1 MRLGR
6 LLDIRLLLAVGLTAA
21 LIGAVA
27 CGSSGEPD
35 TATGGAGADTAAST
49 GATDG
54 STTGDTTAS
63 PETTAE
69 PSAYQITGGHVN
81 LLVTNIGNGKLD
93 PFLTEGEDLKFQ
105 RIFQAPLVGGKGGSE
120 LTPSVAQ
127 DWSVSADGKVWTFTI
142 NVGSIKAHDGKVI
155 TRDDVFFNLDSRLG
169 EEALRLLETT
179 YYEPRDVALTALIDG
194 VTKGPADDQ
203 VQITFNTVRLDF
215 AFNWSENSQG
225 ANPMIVPEASM
236 RERAGATG
244 FEGYETDPVG
254 IGSMRVTDFVLEQKY
269 SFERFD
275 DFFWTPENGYD
286 EDRRVTFDTLTI
298 ELVPEPAAR
307 LAALRSGD
315 AQLIEANI
323 NMIGDIESIDGASV
337 AWQNESSYNL
347 VVYVDCWQET
357 MWCYRKEARQAA
369 EHAIDKDL
377 IVNDLYTPEAVAAN
391 GFSHVT
397 PNALGWGENLA
408 PRPYDL
414 EKSYELL
421 KSIGFGGPNGDDG
434 TDANGEQVS
443 FTVYTW
449 EAGDLPGL
457 PDLAQLYKDF
467 WVDGLGWD
475 VKVVVGD
482 AASTRQQWNNRE
494 LPGDVLVRTN
504 EARYDG
510 TSIAQGSYLNKE
522 IAWRVIDDPALE
534 PWASTTTP
542 RVMEGLSDLNPETR
556 HATYNAMWDYL
567 QEQTHWGDGFHTNV
581 PWGLGS
587 EIESYE
593 PWSLVPYVT
602 AIWTLKFK

>member
-6 LLDIRLLLAVGLTAA
+6 LLDIRLLFAVGLAAA

-35 TATGGAGADTAAST
+35 AATDGAGADTAAST

-54 STTGDTTAS
+54 SATGDTTSS
-63 PETTAE
+63 PEATAE
-69 PSAYQITGGHVN
+69 PSAYEITGGHVN

-142 NVGSIKAHDGKVI
+142 NVGSIKAHDGNVI

-542 RVMEGLSDLNPETR
+542 RVMEGLSDLNPDTR

>member
-6 LLDIRLLLAVGLTAA
+6 LSDIRLLLAVGLTAA

-35 TATGGAGADTAAST
+35 AATGGAGADTAAST

-54 STTGDTTAS
+54 SATGDTTSS
-63 PETTAE
+63 PEATAE
-69 PSAYQITGGHVN
+69 PSAYEITGGHVN

-142 NVGSIKAHDGKVI
+142 NVGSIKAHDGNVI

-542 RVMEGLSDLNPETR
+542 RVMEGLSDLNPDTR
-556 HATYNAMWDYL
+556 HATYNAMWNYL
-567 QEQTHWGDGFHTNV
+567 QEETHWGDGFHTNV

>member
-6 LLDIRLLLAVGLTAA
+6 LLDIRLLFAVGLAAA

-35 TATGGAGADTAAST
+35 AATDGAGADTAAST

-54 STTGDTTAS
+54 SATGDTTAS

-142 NVGSIKAHDGKVI
+142 NVGSIKAHDGNVI

>member
-6 LLDIRLLLAVGLTAA
+6 LSDIRLLLAVGLTAA

-35 TATGGAGADTAAST
+35 AATGGAGADTAAST

-54 STTGDTTAS
+54 SATGDTTSS
-63 PETTAE
+63 PEATAE
-69 PSAYQITGGHVN
+69 PSAYEITGGHVN

>member
-35 TATGGAGADTAAST
+35 AATDGAGADTAAST

-54 STTGDTTAS
+54 SATGDTTSS
-63 PETTAE
+63 PEATAE
-69 PSAYQITGGHVN
+69 PSAYEITGGHVN

>member
-35 TATGGAGADTAAST
+35 AATGGAGADTAAST

-54 STTGDTTAS
+54 SATGDTTSS
-63 PETTAE
+63 PEATAE
-69 PSAYQITGGHVN
+69 PSAYEITGGHVN

-347 VVYVDCWQET
+347 VVYVDCWEET

-542 RVMEGLSDLNPETR
+542 RVMEGLSDLNPDTR

>member
-6 LLDIRLLLAVGLTAA
+6 LLDIRLLFAVGLAAA

-35 TATGGAGADTAAST
+35 AATDGAGADTAAST

-54 STTGDTTAS
+54 SATGDTTAS

-142 NVGSIKAHDGKVI
+142 NVGSIKAHDGNVI

-542 RVMEGLSDLNPETR
+542 RVMEGLSDLNPDTR

>member
-6 LLDIRLLLAVGLTAA
+6 LLDIRLLFAVGLAAA

-35 TATGGAGADTAAST
+35 AATDGAGADTAAST

-54 STTGDTTAS
+54 SATGDTTAS

-377 IVNDLYTPEAVAAN
+377 IVNDLYTPEAVTAN

>member
-6 LLDIRLLLAVGLTAA
+6 LLDIRLLFAVGLAAA

-35 TATGGAGADTAAST
+35 AATDGAGADTAAST

-54 STTGDTTAS
+54 SATGDTTVS

-142 NVGSIKAHDGKVI
+142 NVGSIKAHDGNVI

-542 RVMEGLSDLNPETR
+542 RVMEGLSDLNPDTR
-556 HATYNAMWDYL
+556 HATYNAMWNYL
-567 QEQTHWGDGFHTNV
+567 QEETHWGDGFHTNV

>member
-6 LLDIRLLLAVGLTAA
+6 LLDIRLLFAVGLAAA

-35 TATGGAGADTAAST
+35 AATDGAGADTAAST

-54 STTGDTTAS
+54 SATGDTTSS
-63 PETTAE
+63 PEATAE
-69 PSAYQITGGHVN
+69 PSAYEITGGHVN

-142 NVGSIKAHDGKVI
+142 NVGSIKAHDGNVI

>member
-1 MRLGR
+1 M
-6 LLDIRLLLAVGLTAA
+6 
-21 LIGAVA
+21 
-27 CGSSGEPD
+27 
-35 TATGGAGADTAAST
+35 
-49 GATDG
+49 
-54 STTGDTTAS
+54 
-63 PETTAE
+63 
-69 PSAYQITGGHVN
+69 N

-142 NVGSIKAHDGKVI
+142 NVGVIKAHDGNVI

-179 YYEPRDVALTALIDG
+179 YYEPRDVALTALIEG

-254 IGSMRVTDFVLEQKY
+254 VGSMRVTNFVLEQKY

-323 NMIGDIESIDGASV
+323 NMIGDIQSIDGASV

>member
-6 LLDIRLLLAVGLTAA
+6 LLDIRLLFAVGLAAA

-35 TATGGAGADTAAST
+35 AATGGAGADTAAST

-54 STTGDTTAS
+54 SATGDTTSS
-63 PETTAE
+63 PEATAE
-69 PSAYQITGGHVN
+69 PSAYEITGGHVN

-142 NVGSIKAHDGKVI
+142 NVGSIKAHDGNVI

>member
-6 LLDIRLLLAVGLTAA
+6 LSDIRLLLAVGLTAA

-35 TATGGAGADTAAST
+35 AATGGAGADTAAST

-54 STTGDTTAS
+54 SATGDTTSS
-63 PETTAE
+63 PEATAE
-69 PSAYQITGGHVN
+69 PSAYEITGGHVN

-347 VVYVDCWQET
+347 VVYVDCWEET

-377 IVNDLYTPEAVAAN
+377 IVNDLYTPEAVTAN

>member
-35 TATGGAGADTAAST
+35 AATDGAGADTAAST

-54 STTGDTTAS
+54 SATGDTTAS

-347 VVYVDCWQET
+347 VVYVDCWEET

-542 RVMEGLSDLNPETR
+542 RVMEGLSDLNPDTR